1 MNLSCP
7 SNKKS
12 MRMLLRNFV
21 QFWPCRTLR
30 RRAELKEELRKD
42 SEEKSQTRLCI
53 IKQKCFFAYWEEKK
67 GYGEVGHVLLRY
79 KTEIGRV
86 VLDNLE
92 IKSPNKQERKSE
104 KQLRQENRR
113 AAKSGDNN
121 MNQVVRHVVQRYLVK
136 KKNKKNVVKY
146 GQVSSKSKKLDMQNK
161 YLRKKSCKLPVVQNA
176 EQKST

>member
-53 IKQKCFFAYWEEKK
+53 TKQKCFFAYWEEKK

-113 AAKSGDNN
+113 AAKLGDNN

-136 KKNKKNVVKY
+136 KKKINVVKY